1 MNKSLI
7 KSVMAKNDDTQEK
20 LAEVLNLP
28 VSGVC
33 SRINGRIDFRASEI
47 SKIVKRYS
55 LSPQET
61 TDIFFEGS
69 AS

>member
-1 MNKSLI
+1 MDKALMR
-7 KSVMAKNDDTQEK
+7 SVMAKNNDNQEK
-20 LAEVLNLP
+20 LAEALILP
-28 VSGVC
+28 VSGVNA
-33 SRINGRIDFRASEI
+33 RINGKIDFRASEI

-61 TDIFFEGS
+61 TDIFFTES